1 MILVKKGTI
10 TTLKITDDKH
20 VVGYEMILV
29 KKGTIIKSQF
39 VISGGVVMSVVVTI
53 KIPLRV
59 CSLVLTI
66 VALVQSRFLGKRG
79 IMNDMIA
86 QRCFLDW
93 RCANVG

>member
-1 MILVKKGTI
+1 
-10 TTLKITDDKH
+10 
-20 VVGYEMILV
+20 MILV

-66 VALVQSRFLGKRG
+66 VALVQSRLLGKHG
-79 IMNDMIA
+79 IIRLLNDMIA
-86 QRCFLDW
+86 QRSFLDW

>member
-1 MILVKKGTI
+1 
-10 TTLKITDDKH
+10 
-20 VVGYEMILV
+20 MILV

-39 VISGGVVMSVVVTI
+39 VISGGMVMSVVVTI